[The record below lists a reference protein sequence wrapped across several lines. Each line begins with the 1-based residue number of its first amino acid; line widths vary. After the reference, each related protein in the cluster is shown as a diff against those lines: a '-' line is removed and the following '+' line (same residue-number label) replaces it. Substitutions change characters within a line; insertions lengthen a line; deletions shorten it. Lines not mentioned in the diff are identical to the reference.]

1 MYGYATNS
9 AGTTLKSCWSTTKTS
24 PNNISD
30 FSYSTSDYTAG
41 NCHLDKANGYTFS
54 DGTYGYVM
62 HSSKYYVPYYYA
74 GSKVATIC
82 GFTP

>member
-1 MYGYATNS
+1 MCKFCLNQFYKIDSSISDYSYNSTAYS
-9 AGTTLKSCWSTTKTS
+9 AGS
-24 PNNISD
+24 
-30 FSYSTSDYTAG
+30 
-41 NCHLDKANGYTFS
+41 CHLDKANGYTFS

-62 HSSKYYVPYYYA
+62 VSTNYYVPYYYA